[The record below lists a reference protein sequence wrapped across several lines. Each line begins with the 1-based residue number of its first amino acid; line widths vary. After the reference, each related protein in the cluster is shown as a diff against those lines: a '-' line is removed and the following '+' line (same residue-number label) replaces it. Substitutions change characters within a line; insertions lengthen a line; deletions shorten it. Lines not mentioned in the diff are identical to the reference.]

1 MVAFNNPPAEEIA
14 DKIKESFNKRHFVI
28 GAVAAIIIVGFFLA
42 VIVGVTFVITW
53 PLAYLWNIGIVPFG
67 VPILTWWQVTA
78 IWILLGVFGQIIK
91 KIFRD

>member
-14 DKIKESFNKRHFVI
+14 DKIKESFNRRHFAI
-28 GAVAAIIIVGFFLA
+28 GAVVAIIIVGLILA
-42 VIVGVTFVITW
+42 VIAGVTFVITW
-53 PLAYLWNIGIVPFG
+53 SLAYLWNIGIVPFG
-67 VPILTWWQVTA
+67 APILTWWQVTA